1 MPSSTPVT
9 AFPEVPAAPDMRV
22 LSDRSGVD
30 AQYLVRRR
38 PNDRPGALLPEAAS
52 TWKSRR
58 QTGSRLGC
66 RGVLD
71 DDPPVRRLLV
81 RAGLPKADIWF
92 HGYFR
97 HGAAQY
103 EG

>member
-1 MPSSTPVT
+1 
-9 AFPEVPAAPDMRV
+9 MRV

-71 DDPPVRRLLV
+71 DDTVWRLLV
-81 RAGLPKADIWF
+81 RAGLQKADICF
-92 HGYFR
+92 RGYFR

-103 EG
+103 ED